1 MHMKKRRTGGKKKRR
16 SMYDSDL
23 SSESDDD
30 LATYDYSSVPK
41 RQSRRQRGLAP
52 EFSEGSNDLYD
63 SAVCVTRLHCCTC
76 PEARE
81 SGLLTLYQIRTRCL
95 NSVLNWE
102 VHTSELRK

>member
-41 RQSRRQRGLAP
+41 RQSR
-52 EFSEGSNDLYD
+52 
-63 SAVCVTRLHCCTC
+63 
-76 PEARE
+76 
-81 SGLLTLYQIRTRCL
+81 
-95 NSVLNWE
+95 
-102 VHTSELRK
+102 

>member
-63 SAVCVTRLHCCTC
+63 SAVSHGCIVALPQRRENPDCLHYTK
-76 PEARE
+76 
-81 SGLLTLYQIRTRCL
+81 
-95 NSVLNWE
+95 
-102 VHTSELRK
+102 SERVV